1 MKKSTGRSADSTLTS
16 PRELPS
22 VEALTQD
29 KALEG
34 AKTLYGA
41 AFVTYEARRVLE
53 EAREALRGGRGGIS
67 AEDLP
72 RRVLE
77 RMNAIL
83 SGGIRPV
90 INATGTVLHT
100 NLGRSILAD
109 EAVCKAALAGSSY
122 TDLEFDIGRG
132 ARGERDAFSVSLIKR
147 LTGCE
152 EASVVNNNAAALLIT
167 LNTLAEGKEVIISRG
182 ELIEIGGSFRL
193 PEIIEKSGCVLR
205 EVGTTNRTHAADYRS
220 AIGADTALILK
231 VHTSN
236 YTIEGFT
243 SDVGLRELA
252 AIGKEHG
259 IPVVEDLGAGAL
271 VDLSAYGLPREPL
284 VSESIAAG
292 ADAVTFSGDKL
303 LGGPQA
309 GLIAGK
315 RETVAR
321 IRKNPLKRALRCGK
335 QTLSALEETL
345 KLYLNPERL
354 PESLPS
360 LGLMTRPVE
369 EIEAVA
375 RRAAEVINS
384 EKGAGI
390 RAEVADGRSVI
401 GGGSLPGRTL
411 ASKVVS
417 MESDAGAAALQ
428 RAFLRSDP
436 PVIGRIHKDAFILD
450 PRTVLDEEELME
462 ALKET
467 LQALAGND

>member
-1 MKKSTGRSADSTLTS
+1 MKKRADDTSPRPLTS
-16 PRELPS
+16 PRDLPS
-22 VEALTQD
+22 VEALVRD
-29 KALEG
+29 RALDG
-34 AKTLYGA
+34 ARTIYGA
-41 AFVTYEARRVLE
+41 AFVTDEARAVLE
-53 EAREALRGGRGGIS
+53 EAREALRKGNGRID

-72 RRVLE
+72 RRVLS
-77 RMNAIL
+77 RMEAL
-83 SGGIRPV
+83 LAGGIRPV

-109 EAVCKAALAGSSY
+109 EAVCKAALAGSTY

-167 LNTLAEGKEVIISRG
+167 LNTLAEGREVIISRG

-205 EVGTTNRTHAADYRS
+205 EVGTTNRTHATDY
-220 AIGADTALILK
+220 IGAINERTALILK

-243 SDVGLRELA
+243 SEVGLPELV

-271 VDLSAYGLPREPL
+271 VDLAAYGLPREPL
-284 VSESIAAG
+284 VSESIRTG
-292 ADAVTFSGDKL
+292 AQTVTFSGDKL

-335 QTLSALEETL
+335 LTLAALEETL
-345 KLYLNPERL
+345 KLYLNPGRL
-354 PESLPS
+354 AEGLPS
-360 LGLMTRPVE
+360 LGLMTRSIE
-369 EIEAVA
+369 EIEAMA
-375 RRAAEVINS
+375 KRAAALINAD
-384 EKGAGI
+384 KAAGI
-390 RAEVADGRSVI
+390 SASVRDGRSVI
-401 GGGSLPGRTL
+401 GGGSLPGQTL
-411 ASKVVS
+411 PTRVVS
-417 MESDAGAAALQ
+417 MDSEAGAAALQ
-428 RAFLRSDP
+428 RAFLDADP

-450 PRTVLDEEELME
+450 PRTVLDEEEFFD
-462 ALKET
+462 ALRET
-467 LQALAGND
+467 LEKLASL